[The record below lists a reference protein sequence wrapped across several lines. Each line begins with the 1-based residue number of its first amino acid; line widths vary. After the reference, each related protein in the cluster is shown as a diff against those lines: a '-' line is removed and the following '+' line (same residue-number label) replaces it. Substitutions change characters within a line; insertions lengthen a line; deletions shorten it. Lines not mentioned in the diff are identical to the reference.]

1 MFYYICNAG
10 KITSCFH
17 EPLAETS
24 HRNRLH
30 KNTFDFIGSANR
42 YCATLNVLNV
52 FAFLLMFSYRVP
64 DAFRVLATPGIV
76 GEVHVERRHVDH
88 DMHFIDDDLQQRAS
102 DE

>member
-1 MFYYICNAG
+1 
-10 KITSCFH
+10 
-17 EPLAETS
+17 
-24 HRNRLH
+24 
-30 KNTFDFIGSANR
+30 
-42 YCATLNVLNV
+42 
-52 FAFLLMFSYRVP
+52 MFSYRVP